1 MRVMEAMRSSGSQKK
16 RRTREEHMKLVR
28 FEDEYGME
36 TYVNPDQVTHIRAH
50 GESTTIHFSSDKH
63 MMTVKMAASAVASMF
78 ASTESLGEKLEAIG
92 ASGR

>member
-1 MRVMEAMRSSGSQKK
+1 
-16 RRTREEHMKLVR
+16 MKLAR

-36 TYVNPDQVTHIRAH
+36 TYVNPDQVTHIRAI

-63 MMTVKMAASAVASMF
+63 MMTVKMPASAVASVL
-78 ASTESLGEKLEAIG
+78 AGAEDLSEKLEAIA